1 MMYNVNE
8 INLTSILGTPTI
20 HKRQQG
26 KRAGNDKRKYINTI
40 SAFDIETTRIPTIDN
55 SVMYIWQ
62 WHFRNL
68 DKEDDGITIYGRTWQ
83 EYLSTC
89 EEIKTW
95 INSNFDTKAEPIFMV
110 RLVHNL
116 SYEFQF
122 LSGIY
127 PYTEN
132 EVFAMEK
139 RKVAR
144 ADSFGCIEDRCTYIH
159 SNLSLRK
166 YAKNWN
172 AKHLKESGIEF
183 DYEKPRY
190 SWTPMTTKELE
201 YCENDV
207 LSVTD
212 AYINEMNHYHDT
224 LYSIPLLPRDM

>member
-8 INLTSILGTPTI
+8 IDLIKILGIPTI

-26 KRAGNDKRKYINTI
+26 KRAGKDKRKYINTI

-83 EYLSTC
+83 DYLTTC
-89 EEIKTW
+89 EKIKNW
-95 INSNFDTKAEPIFMV
+95 IYSTFDTNDPIFMV

-127 PYTEN
+127 PYNEN
-132 EVFAMEK
+132 EVFAIEK

-144 ADSFGCIEDRCTYIH
+144 ADSFNCIEDRCTYIH

-166 YAKNWN
+166 YAETWN
-172 AKHLKESGIEF
+172 AKHLKESGIKF

-190 SWTPMTTKELE
+190 SWTPLTTQELD
-201 YCENDV
+201 YCEHDV
-207 LSVTD
+207 LAVTD
-212 AYINEMNHYHDT
+212 AYINELNHYKDT
-224 LYSIPLLPRDM
+224 LYTIPLLQRGM

>member
-1 MMYNVNE
+1 MIYN
-8 INLTSILGTPTI
+8 INTINICDVLGTPTL

-26 KRAGNDKRKYINTI
+26 KRAGKDKRKYINTI

-68 DKEDDGITIYGRTWQ
+68 DKEDEGITIFGRTWQ
-83 EYLSTC
+83 EYLDTC
-89 EEIKTW
+89 AQIKSW
-95 INSNFDTKAEPIFMV
+95 ISKLQEKDPVYMV

-127 PYTEN
+127 AYSPE
-132 EVFAMEK
+132 EVFAIEK

-166 YAKNWN
+166 YAQNWN
-172 AKHLKESGIEF
+172 AKHAKESGIEF
-183 DYEKPRY
+183 DYNKPRF
-190 SWTPMTTKELE
+190 SWTPLTTRELD
-201 YCENDV
+201 YCEHDV
-207 LSVTD
+207 LAVTE
-212 AYINEMNHYHDT
+212 AYINEMNHYKDT
-224 LYSIPLLPRDM
+224 LYTIPLLQRDM